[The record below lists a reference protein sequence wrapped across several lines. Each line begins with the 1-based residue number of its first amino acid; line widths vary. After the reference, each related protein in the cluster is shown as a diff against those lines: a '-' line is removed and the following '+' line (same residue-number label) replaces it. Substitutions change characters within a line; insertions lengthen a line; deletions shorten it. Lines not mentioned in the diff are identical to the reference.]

1 LTPNQAKKSRL
12 KCTPS
17 RAEGEVPIKAR
28 LRSATKVCPRD
39 EESCAES
46 LLELQNEDAVR
57 SIVEAIPELVLVPA
71 QQPPVEEVPTI
82 SIQDDFIVNLHFKIQ
97 NFN

>member
-1 LTPNQAKKSRL
+1 LTLSQAKKSQL
-12 KCTPS
+12 KGTPS
-17 RAEGEVPIKAR
+17 RPEGEVPIKAR

-57 SIVEAIPELVLVPA
+57 SIVQAMPEIVLAPT
-71 QQPPVEEVPTI
+71 QQPPDEEAQTDPI
-82 SIQDDFIVNLHFKIQ
+82 PEDFMVNPQ
-97 NFN
+97 